1 MMRFVTASRG
11 IDFAKSMTLRR
22 IALFVLQD
30 RKCACHPPLRER
42 LKNRGYLRT
51 GHSYRARSDLWVSSF
66 LRPSSL
72 VLRHSFHALKKKIPV
87 STAFITNIASSAWTT
102 EVVVA

>member
-42 LKNRGYLRT
+42 LKNSGYLRT
-51 GHSYRARSDLWVSSF
+51 GHRYRVRSDLYVSSF

-72 VLRHSFHALKKKIPV
+72 VLRDSSHALNKKIPD
-87 STAFITNIASSAWTT
+87 STKFITNIADSAGMTD
-102 EVVVA
+102 V